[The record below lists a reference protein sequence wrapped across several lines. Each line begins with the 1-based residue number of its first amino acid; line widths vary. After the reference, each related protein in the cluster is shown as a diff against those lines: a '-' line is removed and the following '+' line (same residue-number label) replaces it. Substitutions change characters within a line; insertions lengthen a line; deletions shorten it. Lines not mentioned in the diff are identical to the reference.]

1 MVRGHARRPAARGLL
16 AATASGA
23 EKPVRVAGSARGH
36 AAAPDLEAELSPDA
50 EARRERT
57 LTR

>member
-1 MVRGHARRPAARGLL
+1 MMPVGLQLGDFLQLRPAAQKSLCEWL
-16 AATASGA
+16 EAPAAT
-23 EKPVRVAGSARGH
+23 

-57 LTR
+57 